1 MKKEVIGKCPV
12 CGGSLAVTRL
22 TCSKCNTNIEGNF
35 QLSKFQLLSKED
47 LEFVESFIK
56 NRGSIKAMEKEMG
69 VSYPTVK
76 NRLENV
82 IEALGYKKEPVESPK
97 PAEILEKIKSGE
109 ITPAQ
114 AVKLLNGEEIF

>member
-12 CGGSLAVTRL
+12 CGGSLTVTRL
-22 TCSKCNTNIEGNF
+22 TCSKCDTNIEGDF
-35 QLSKFQLLSKED
+35 QLSKFQLLSRED
-47 LEFVESFIK
+47 LEFAESFIK

-82 IEALGYKKEPVESPK
+82 IEALGYKKEPIEAPK
-97 PAEILEKIKSGE
+97 PAEILERIKSGE

-114 AVKLLNGEEIF
+114 AVKLLNGEELF

>member
-12 CGGSLAVTRL
+12 CGGSLTVTRL
-22 TCSKCNTNIEGNF
+22 TCSKCDTNIEGDF
-35 QLSKFQLLSKED
+35 QLSKFQLLSRED
-47 LEFVESFIK
+47 LEFAESFIK
-56 NRGSIKAMEKEMG
+56 NRGSIKAMEREMG
-69 VSYPTVK
+69 ISYPTVK

-82 IEALGYKKEPVESPK
+82 IEALGYKKEPVEAPK
-97 PAEILEKIKSGE
+97 PAEILERIKSGE

>member
-12 CGGSLAVTRL
+12 CGGSLTVTRL
-22 TCSKCNTNIEGNF
+22 TCSKCDTNIEGDF
-35 QLSKFQLLSKED
+35 QLSKFQLLSRED

-82 IEALGYKKEPVESPK
+82 IEALGYKKEPIEAPK
-97 PAEILEKIKSGE
+97 PAEILERIKSGE

-114 AVKLLNGEEIF
+114 AVKLLNGEELF